1 MFDTYMKLR
10 EILGLS
16 AHLHDTF
23 VGVGPKYPWGGLY
36 GGQIVAQALSAS
48 AHTVDPD
55 LDVHSLR
62 SYFIRRGDPDQP
74 VRYEVERIRDGKSFC
89 TRRVVA
95 RQAGGVILHLE
106 SSFQRAEGLID
117 VETIKIPAGI
127 PPPDTLADDAWS
139 DLFHRRWIPE
149 ATFGAGAGA
158 GAGPGAGQG
167 AGRATAWLKAREMIG
182 DEQLLQ
188 RCVLAYLSDD
198 LPGDAATRAHPI
210 GKESSE
216 IRHDA
221 MFLASLDHSIWFH
234 RPVRTDEWHLHD
246 VACHSFVG
254 GRGLTIGHVFGIDG
268 THVATMAQEV
278 LLRDNRD
285 R

>member
-1 MFDTYMKLR
+1 MFDVHMKMR

-16 AHLHDTF
+16 THLHDTF
-23 VGVGPKYPWGGLY
+23 IGIGPKYPWGGLY
-36 GGQIVAQALSAS
+36 GGQIVAQALYAS
-48 AHTVDPD
+48 AQTVDPD
-55 LDVHSLR
+55 LEVHSQR

-117 VETIKIPAGI
+117 IETIKIPAGL
-127 PPPDTLADDAWS
+127 PSPEGLANDAWS
-139 DLFHRRWIPE
+139 DLFDRRWIPE
-149 ATFGAGAGA
+149 GILSAGAG
-158 GAGPGAGQG
+158 QV
-167 AGRATAWLKAREMIG
+167 AGRATAWVRACEMIG

-198 LPGDAATRAHPI
+198 LPGDAAIRAHPI

-216 IRHDA
+216 IRHEA

-234 RPVRTDEWHLHD
+234 RAVRSDEWHLHD
-246 VACHSFVG
+246 VSCHSFVG

-268 THVATMAQEV
+268 THVATLAQEV